1 MDCKSKYVEI
11 SMSDQGDKFVCVP
24 LGSPMISVLYIIDC
38 AIKQRTAGLY
48 STLITLCCQLYNVH
62 SILHPT
68 LYIVHSTLITVQ
80 CTVH

>member
-38 AIKQRTAGLY
+38 AIKQRTAELY
-48 STLITLCCQLYNVH
+48 STLITTGLYN
-62 SILHPT
+62 
-68 LYIVHSTLITVQ
+68 TLITVH
-80 CTVH
+80 TVHTICCTLYTRILPLG